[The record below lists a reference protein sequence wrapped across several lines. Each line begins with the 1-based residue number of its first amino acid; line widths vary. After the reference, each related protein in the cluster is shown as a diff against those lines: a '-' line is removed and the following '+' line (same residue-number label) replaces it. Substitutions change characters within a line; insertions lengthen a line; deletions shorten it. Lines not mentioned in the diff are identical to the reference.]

1 MNLQILGSSSKGN
14 CYLFRASDGEIL
26 MVECGVS
33 FTDIKKALNFDISGV
48 VGCLI
53 SHEHQDH
60 AKQAGKCLESGIDC
74 WMSNGTA
81 AELGITNARRVHL
94 MQELH
99 SYKIGSFTVHPFN
112 TEHDAREPFGFLI
125 HHPEMGTALFA
136 TDTYFLEYTFQGLN
150 NILIECNYRKD
161 ILEANV
167 SAGKLPEKVKNRTL
181 RSHCSFDTCRA
192 IMEANDLTAVNNIVL
207 IHLSDGNS
215 NAREFQDGIA
225 EATGKTVHVA
235 EPGMTIPFDK
245 TPF

>member
-1 MNLQILGSSSKGN
+1 MKLQILGSSSKGN
-14 CYLFRASDGEIL
+14 CYIFRASTGAVL

-33 FTDIKKALNFDISGV
+33 FNDIKKALNFDISKV

-74 WMSNGTA
+74 YMSRGTA
-81 AELGITNARRVHL
+81 QSIGLEDARRVHI

-99 SYKIGSFTVHPFN
+99 PYRLGAFTVHPFK
-112 TEHDAREPFGFLI
+112 TEHDASEPFGFLI
-125 HHPEMGTALFA
+125 QHPEMGMVLFA
-136 TDTYFLEYTFQGLN
+136 TDTYFLEYRFRGLN
-150 NILIECNYRKD
+150 NILIECNYRMD

-167 SAGKLPEKVKNRTL
+167 KAGKLPEAVRKRTL
-181 RSHCSFDTCRA
+181 RSHCSFDTCRD
-192 IMEANDLTAVNNIVL
+192 ILLANDLTAVNNIVL

-215 NAREFQDGIA
+215 NAREFQEGIQ
-225 EATGKTVHVA
+225 EATGKTVHIA
-235 EPGMTIPFDK
+235 GPDMTIKFDK